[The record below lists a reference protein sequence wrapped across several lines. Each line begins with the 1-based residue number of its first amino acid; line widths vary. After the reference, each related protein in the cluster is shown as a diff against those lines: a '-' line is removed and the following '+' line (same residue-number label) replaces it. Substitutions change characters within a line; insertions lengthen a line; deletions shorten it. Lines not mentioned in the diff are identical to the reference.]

1 MQAAADILLMPSIYE
16 PCGLTQMYSLKYGTV
31 PIVRSTGGLEDTIE
45 NYISKTRSGTGF
57 KFRRIDPNEFAL
69 TIKKALKIFQNKN
82 EWKTLQINGMSKN
95 FSWTSSANNYLN
107 LYKKLLK
114 KEKIN
119 ERID

>member
-31 PIVRSTGGLEDTIE
+31 PIVRSTGGLADTIE
-45 NYISKTRSGTGF
+45 NYIPETQSGTGF
-57 KFRRIDPNEFAL
+57 KFKSIDSNEFAL
-69 TIKKALKIFQNKN
+69 TIKKALKIFRDKN
-82 EWKTLQINGMSKN
+82 GWKTLQMNGMSKN

-107 LYKKLLK
+107 LYKELLK
-114 KEKIN
+114 KEKMN